1 MTRPNRL
8 AAAALAVLTVLS
20 GLAACSGQTTTV
32 DAPKA
37 GGTAGCGPA
46 TARVDGED
54 ITPLPGKPRPA
65 LPVTVESADGQRVTV
80 TDASRILPVNLYGSI
95 AEIVFSL
102 GLGDRVVGR
111 DTSTTFPSAA
121 HLPLVTP
128 SGHDLSAEGVLKLN
142 PTVVIT
148 DKSIGPAE
156 VIAQLRRS
164 GIPVVFVDDQQTL
177 PGVSGHIRSVAAAL
191 GVPDAGEQLVRRVE
205 ADIAAARVT
214 RTGGT
219 PLRVAFLYVRG
230 AAGVYLM
237 GGKGAGSDAMIEAIG
252 AQDAGTA
259 IGLTGFRPLTS
270 EGLINAAPDVILVM
284 TEGLS
289 SVGGVEGLLRL
300 PGVAQTPAG
309 AARRVVDMADG
320 VLLSFGPRV
329 GEAVRALAR
338 AVTTSCG

>member
-1 MTRPNRL
+1 MNRL
-8 AAAALAVLTVLS
+8 TLATAALLALS
-20 GLAACSGQTTTV
+20 TLAGCAGQTTTLG
-32 DAPKA
+32 DPQAA
-37 GGTAGCGPA
+37 GTGGCGPVTA
-46 TARVDGED
+46 TLDTADV
-54 ITPLPGKPRPA
+54 TPLADRPQPA
-65 LPVTVESADGQRVTV
+65 LPVTVDSADGQRVTV
-80 TDASRILPVNLYGSI
+80 TDVSRILPVNLYGSI

-111 DTSTTFPSAA
+111 DTSTTFPAAA

-128 SGHDLSAEGVLKLN
+128 SGHDLSAEGILRLD
-142 PTVVIT
+142 PTVVVT
-148 DKSIGPAE
+148 DRSIGPAE

-177 PGVSGHIRSVAAAL
+177 SGVSAHIRQVAAAL
-191 GVPDAGEQLVRRVE
+191 GVPGAGEQLVRRVE
-205 ADIAAARVT
+205 ADVAAARVAPAG
-214 RTGGT
+214 R

-259 IGLTGFRPLTS
+259 IGLSGFRPLTS

-284 TEGLS
+284 TEGLQ
-289 SVGGVEGLLRL
+289 SVGGVDGLLRM

-309 AARRVVDMADG
+309 ERRRIVDMADG

-338 AVTTSCG
+338 AVTATCR